1 MDKTKC
7 ITFNTEAQEALPDH
21 IKSRMKSDR
30 EKAKREA
37 YKKLCY
43 NFEYKFG
50 SNMPHCASKS
60 GVCDENC
67 EYMKSLKFKR
77 KEL

>member
-1 MDKTKC
+1 MN
-7 ITFNTEAQEALPDH
+7 IGLLAV
-21 IKSRMKSDR
+21 DR

-50 SNMPHCASKS
+50 SNIPHCALRS
-60 GVCDENC
+60 GVCDEDC
-67 EYMKSLKFKR
+67 EYMKSINLKIN
-77 KEL
+77 E